1 MVSMTDCILIVVS
14 LFVLVVSYFVYTK
27 LLSPL
32 ALVLK
37 QKQVALEKV
46 KAELNEALPSLKE
59 GLASTYVVDRE
70 KLTMRFFDSTCVKRS
85 GLGKSDWNVPE
96 FRAICHEDCIGT
108 FEKWIHYYNSLHD
121 AVCRRLYFHLTTDG
135 GKTYHWWELIYKLN
149 NEEANERYMKGI
161 FMNIDDVRRMEDEI
175 QQAQGTIY
183 GVEMK
188 ETLLAAINHDLRTPL
203 NAVAGF
209 ATLLAEQYDMFSEEE
224 RLEFGEIIKSNG
236 ASMLALL
243 DDLKATSTGDI
254 DNLRFKQRS
263 KSVTELIR
271 SVYNTNK
278 MICPQNLSLL
288 LELPEG
294 EDCHVNIDPK
304 RVEQVLN
311 NFLSNAFKFTPSGS
325 VTIGWRMLEDSSEAE
340 LYVSDTGIGVSDKN
354 KDKVFSQF
362 YKIDEKAK
370 GTGLGLNTS
379 KKIVEKLDGTIGLES
394 TLGKGSKF
402 YCRFKCMA

>member
-1 MVSMTDCILIVVS
+1 MTDFILIIVS
-14 LFVLVVSYFVYTK
+14 LVVLVVSYVMYAK
-27 LLSPL
+27 LLRPL
-32 ALVLK
+32 SFMLK
-37 QKQVALEKV
+37 QKQ
-46 KAELNEALPSLKE
+46 AELVKVRSELNDALPGLNE
-59 GLASTYVVDRE
+59 GLATTYVVDRE
-70 KLTMRFFDSTCVKRS
+70 NLTMRFFDNACVKRF
-85 GLGKSDWNVPE
+85 GFGKSDWGVRD
-96 FRAICHEDCIGT
+96 FRAICHEDCVGT

-121 AVCRRLYFHLTTDG
+121 AVCRRLYFHLSTDG
-135 GKTYHWWELIYKLN
+135 GKTYHWWELIYMLN
-149 NEEANERYMKGI
+149 KEEAVERYMNGI
-161 FMNIDDVRRMEDEI
+161 FVNIDDVRRMEDEI
-175 QQAQGTIY
+175 QQAQGVIY

-209 ATLLAEQYDMFSEEE
+209 ATLLAEQYDMFSAEE
-224 RLEFGEIIKSNG
+224 RQEFGEIIKSNG
-236 ASMLALL
+236 ASMLTLL
-243 DDLKATSTGDI
+243 DDLKSTSTGDI
-254 DNLRFKQRS
+254 DTLRFKQRR

-278 MICPQNLSLL
+278 MICPANLSLL
-288 LELPEG
+288 VEIPDTA
-294 EDCHVNIDPK
+294 DCYVNIDPK

-311 NFLSNAFKFTPSGS
+311 NFLSNAFKFTPLGS
-325 VTIGWRMLEDSSEAE
+325 VTIGWRLLEESNEAE
-340 LYVSDTGIGVSDKN
+340 LYVSDTGVGVSDKN

-402 YCRFKCMA
+402 YCRFKCVE